1 MLKELRFPCRSRF
14 TAYSAILAGPA
25 DPQKGGKAGYDIIGY
40 MTGGIKK
47 NVSVFDADVRENLGY
62 RYTTGAP
69 FSSLAA
75 NRRIT
80 EATLSLIPADSRSV
94 LDAGC
99 GDGTYANDI
108 KLARPELEL
117 SGLDPAADAVKAA
130 RSRYPDIKFFVG
142 DLLCPETLPVR
153 RFDLVI
159 LRGVL
164 HHLADPAAALRNCA
178 ALSDRILIIEPN
190 GNNPV
195 LKVIEKVSRYH
206 REHEEQ
212 SFAPRLLNRWCE
224 EAGLEPDPPE
234 FIGFVPFFFPTLPAR
249 IIHCFQ
255 PFLEKIPLLA
265 RFLGAQTVI
274 FCRRP
279 RV

>member
-1 MLKELRFPCRSRF
+1 
-14 TAYSAILAGPA
+14 
-25 DPQKGGKAGYDIIGY
+25 
-40 MTGGIKK
+40 MTEGLKK
-47 NVSVFDADVRENLGY
+47 NVHVFESDVRENAGY
-62 RYTTGAP
+62 RYTTGAS
-69 FSSLAA
+69 FSAVAA

-80 EATLSLIPADSRSV
+80 EETLRLIPAGSRTL

-108 KLARPELEL
+108 KLARPELEIT
-117 SGLDPAADAVKAA
+117 GLDPAAAA
-130 RSRYPDIKFFVG
+130 IEAAGRRYPGVSFSTG
-142 DLLCPETLPVR
+142 DLLRPETLPAR
-153 RFDLVI
+153 RFDIVV

-164 HHLADPAAALRNCA
+164 HHLSDPGAAVRNCA
-178 ALSDRILIIEPN
+178 RLSDALVIIEPN

-206 REHEEQ
+206 REHEER
-212 SFAPRLLNRWCE
+212 SFAPGRLLGWCR
-224 EAGLEPDPPE
+224 EAGLEPAAPV
-234 FIGFVPFFFPTLPAR
+234 FIGFVPFFFPDVPAR
-249 IIHCFQ
+249 IIAFFQ
-255 PFLEKIPLLA
+255 PFLEKMPLLG